1 MGQWVSSHNNKVLST
16 PPEADAR
23 TCDCRRGT
31 PCFINGFCLDKN
43 LVYKATVTRSDNNHQ
58 EFYTGVTGQTM
69 KARYNGHTYNFR
81 YRPDP
86 EDPTKNQG
94 TTLSK
99 YVWLLKDRN
108 VNYNITWE
116 KIQNASF
123 FNPAT
128 GKCRGCLFEK
138 FFILFH
144 PEGAT
149 LNKRS
154 EFYNTCRHRYPLLLF
169 PKRWKQN
176 FTFICAKTLQLSVS
190 P

>member
-16 PPEADAR
+16 PSEANAR

-31 PCFINGFCLDKN
+31 VCFFNGFCLDKN
-43 LVYKATVTRSDNNHQ
+43 LVYKATVTRADNNRQ
-58 EFYTGVTGQTM
+58 EYYTGVTAQTM
-69 KARYNGHTYNFR
+69 KGRYNGHSFNLR
-81 YRPDP
+81 HRPDP
-86 EDPTKNQG
+86 DDPSKNQG

-99 YVWLLKDRN
+99 HAWMLKDRN
-108 VNYNITWE
+108 VNFTITWE
-116 KIQNASF
+116 KLQNASF

-128 GKCRGCLFEK
+128 GKCRGCLFEN

-169 PKRWKQN
+169 PKR
-176 FTFICAKTLQLSVS
+176 
-190 P
+190 